1 MRLSRTNAEKI
12 VKELNTV
19 IDQSVNMM
27 NEEGIIIA
35 STDQER
41 VGQIHEGA
49 RKIIEQNLEELVIR
63 PEDVYEG
70 SLEGVNY
77 PIMIGGEVIGVVG
90 ITGPVQEVA
99 KYGQITRKMTEILM
113 QELSI
118 KEQKDMDE
126 NLRNRV

>member
-49 RKIIEQNLEELVIR
+49 RKIIEAESGR
-63 PEDVYEG
+63 
-70 SLEGVNY
+70 
-77 PIMIGGEVIGVVG
+77 
-90 ITGPVQEVA
+90 TG
-99 KYGQITRKMTEILM
+99 YSSGRRL
-113 QELSI
+113 
-118 KEQKDMDE
+118 
-126 NLRNRV
+126 

>member
-99 KYGQITRKMTEILM
+99 K
-113 QELSI
+113 
-118 KEQKDMDE
+118 
-126 NLRNRV
+126 

>member
-1 MRLSRTNAEKI
+1 MQLSRTNAEKI

-90 ITGPVQEVA
+90 ITGPVKEVA
-99 KYGQITRKMTEILM
+99 KYGQITRKMILEM
-113 QELSI
+113 LNYI
-118 KEQKDMDE
+118 KTK
-126 NLRNRV
+126 LKS

>member
-49 RKIIEQNLEELVIR
+49 RKIIEQNLQRFRFLYNLSSDFYYR
-63 PEDVYEG
+63 Q
-70 SLEGVNY
+70 LFH
-77 PIMIGGEVIGVVG
+77 
-90 ITGPVQEVA
+90 
-99 KYGQITRKMTEILM
+99 QI
-113 QELSI
+113 SI
-118 KEQKDMDE
+118 IKTVRLQIPSNM
-126 NLRNRV
+126 LL

>member
-35 STDQER
+35 STDQDR

-49 RKIIEQNLEELVIR
+49 RKIIEQKKRDYSAAGSELGGI
-63 PEDVYEG
+63 YEW
-70 SLEGVNY
+70 SDE
-77 PIMIGGEVIGVVG
+77 IG
-90 ITGPVQEVA
+90 
-99 KYGQITRKMTEILM
+99 KK
-113 QELSI
+113 
-118 KEQKDMDE
+118 K
-126 NLRNRV
+126 RVCAETYSA

>member
-63 PEDVYEG
+63 QEDVYEG

-77 PIMIGGEVIGVVG
+77 PITIGGEVIGVVG
-90 ITGPVQEVA
+90 LTGPVQEVA
-99 KYGQITRKMTEILM
+99 KYGQITKKNDGDPDPGDFYQRTE
-113 QELSI
+113 
-118 KEQKDMDE
+118 KYG
-126 NLRNRV
+126 